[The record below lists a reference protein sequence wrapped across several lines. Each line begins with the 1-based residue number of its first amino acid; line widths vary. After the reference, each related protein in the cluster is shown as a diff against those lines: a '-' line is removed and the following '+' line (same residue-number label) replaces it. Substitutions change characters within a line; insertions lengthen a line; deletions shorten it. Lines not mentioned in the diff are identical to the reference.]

1 VSAQLQRLRSAAWLG
16 WQIESNWAD
25 GLTFAVYTLIRPIG
39 TALILGGMYW
49 AVGGAAQP
57 GLFAGF
63 YVANAVHEYVT
74 RVLVGMGWVIVEE
87 REDYETLRLVYT
99 SPIGMMT
106 YLTGRAA
113 VKFGLATF
121 TGLLVLILGWFVL
134 GVRWE
139 WSEVRWIPLL
149 AALGLTLVSTL
160 FLGFLVAGFALI
172 LARIAVSM
180 NEGLAVGLYLL
191 CGVIF
196 PIDLMPHG
204 LREIAF
210 VLPFTY
216 GYEAIRR
223 FLLGRGTSAILGRLS
238 DAQLLGLLALTATL
252 LSIVAYWGYHALERH
267 ARREGKLDQTT
278 LF

>member
-1 VSAQLQRLRSAAWLG
+1 MSAQLQRLRTAAWLG
-16 WQIESNWAD
+16 WQIESNWAA

-49 AVGGAAQP
+49 AVGGAARPQ
-57 GLFAGF
+57 LFAGF
-63 YVANAVHEYVT
+63 YVANAVHEYVA
-74 RVLVGMGWVIVEE
+74 RVLVGMGWVVVEE
-87 REDYETLRLVYT
+87 REEYETLRLVYT

-106 YLTGRAA
+106 YLTGRAS

-121 TGLLVLILGWFVL
+121 TGLLVLLLGWFVL

-139 WSEVRWIPLL
+139 WSTVRWLPLGV
-149 AALGLTLVSTL
+149 AFVLTLGSTL
-160 FLGFLVAGFALI
+160 FLGFLVAGLALN
-172 LARIAVSM
+172 LPRIAVSM

-196 PIDLMPHG
+196 PVDLMPHG

-223 FLLGRGTSAILGRLS
+223 FLLGEGSSAILGRLS
-238 DAQLLGLLALTATL
+238 DPQLLGLLALTAATL
-252 LSIVAYWGYHALERH
+252 SLVAHQGYYVLERR
-267 ARREGKLDQTT
+267 ARRTGKLDQTT